1 MTENQINV
9 MIIEDDSTAAQIY
22 EQFTKK
28 LEHFAVV
35 ATAGSGE
42 QALELLT
49 IFTPQLI
56 LLDVFLPDINGVEL
70 LWEIRKKYRGI
81 DIILITAA
89 NDVETVGEAI
99 RGGAFGYL
107 VKPVII
113 DKFLSTL
120 KHYQSTRIELTENKM
135 INQDKIDHLFRT
147 YHNRPTQSAAAVT
160 EFPKGIDKHTL
171 RLVRDKVREV
181 QQSLNVDEFA
191 QLVGIS
197 YSTMRRYLEYLVSC
211 KEMQVEIVYGSVGR
225 PERKYR
231 VTNLA

>member
-1 MTENQINV
+1 M
-9 MIIEDDSTAAQIY
+9 
-22 EQFTKK
+22 
-28 LEHFAVV
+28 
-35 ATAGSGE
+35 
-42 QALELLT
+42 
-49 IFTPQLI
+49 
-56 LLDVFLPDINGVEL
+56 PDINGVEL

-147 YHNRPTQSAAAVT
+147 HHSRRNQSAAAVT
-160 EFPKGIDKHTL
+160 AFPKGIDKHTL
-171 RLVRDKVREV
+171 RLVEIK
-181 QQSLNVDEFA
+181 FA
-191 QLVGIS
+191 
-197 YSTMRRYLEYLVSC
+197 
-211 KEMQVEIVYGSVGR
+211 KF
-225 PERKYR
+225 RK
-231 VTNLA
+231 A

>member
-22 EQFTKK
+22 EQFIKK
-28 LEHFAVV
+28 LEHFTVV

-107 VKPVII
+107 MKPVII

-120 KHYQSTRIELTENKM
+120 K
-135 INQDKIDHLFRT
+135 
-147 YHNRPTQSAAAVT
+147 
-160 EFPKGIDKHTL
+160 
-171 RLVRDKVREV
+171 
-181 QQSLNVDEFA
+181 
-191 QLVGIS
+191 
-197 YSTMRRYLEYLVSC
+197 
-211 KEMQVEIVYGSVGR
+211 
-225 PERKYR
+225 
-231 VTNLA
+231 